1 MTERIDVIVGTV
13 GRAHGLRGEVTVFSR
28 TDHPR
33 ERFAPGRTVRTGA
46 GRTLTVAGVRAHQG
60 TLLLRFVEIPD
71 RSAAEALRGCDLWSS
86 VEAAEVPADDQ
97 DFYDRHLIG
106 LAARTADG
114 REVGSVTA
122 VMHLPAQDVIVLG
135 TPAGERLI
143 PFVEA
148 LVPEVDVTAGFLVI
162 APIPGLLDDGED
174 VPRED

>member
-1 MTERIDVIVGTV
+1 MTERVDVVVGTV

-28 TDHPR
+28 TDLPG

-46 GRTLTVAGVRAHQG
+46 GRTLTVAEVRAHQG
-60 TLLLRFVEIPD
+60 TLLLRFVETPD
-71 RSAAEALRGCDLWSS
+71 RSAAESLRGCELWSS
-86 VEAAEVPADDQ
+86 VQADEVPSDDQ

-122 VMHLPAQDVIVLG
+122 VMHLPAQDVLVLR

-148 LVPEVDVTAGFLVI
+148 LVPEVDMAAGFLVI
-162 APIPGLLDDGED
+162 APIPGLLDDREELA
-174 VPRED
+174 RED